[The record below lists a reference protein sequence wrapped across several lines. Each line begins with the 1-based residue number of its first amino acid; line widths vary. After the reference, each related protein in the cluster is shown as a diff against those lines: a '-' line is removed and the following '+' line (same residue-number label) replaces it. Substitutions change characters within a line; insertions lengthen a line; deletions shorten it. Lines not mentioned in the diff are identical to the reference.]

1 MADLQDNKIIMI
13 IIAFFI
19 PPLAVAIKSGLN
31 MTFVINLVLTLI
43 FWLPGFIH
51 ALLVILK

>member
-1 MADLQDNKIIMI
+1 MADLQENKLIMI
-13 IIAFFI
+13 IIAFLL
-19 PPLAVAIKSGLN
+19 PPLAVGIKTGVSG
-31 MTFVINLVLTLI
+31 TFVINIILTLI

>member
-43 FWLPGFIH
+43 FWIPGFIH